1 MYESEEITMNE
12 IICGELIYKRKKYHF
27 TFQDNILTMLPT
39 KLEEYFSNLFF
50 SDEEKVLNTNI

>member
-1 MYESEEITMNE
+1 MNE

>member
-39 KLEEYFSNLFF
+39 KLEEYFSNFF
-50 SDEEKVLNTNI
+50 LMKKKY